1 MRSLQQEPEKVECLT
16 EYVHSCRA
24 SGCHVGGTKNES
36 IKVQL
41 VDPDAKKLIWN
52 ESGVWGP
59 SRDGGLNEHK
69 VRDTRTL
76 VKQCTGLA
84 PPFQESLA
92 DEARKIGM
100 DGNTTLAVHLRL
112 TDKVHDEAK
121 ENATLSN
128 DMVVGKIKAHMDTLG
143 CTKAFFVQTIGP
155 ERLKSRTCW

>member
-1 MRSLQQEPEKVECLT
+1 MVQ
-16 EYVHSCRA
+16 
-24 SGCHVGGTKNES
+24 GCHVGATKNES

-52 ESGVWGP
+52 ESGVFGP

-84 PPFQESLA
+84 PPFQ
-92 DEARKIGM
+92 
-100 DGNTTLAVHLRL
+100 AVHLRL

-128 DMVVGKIKAHMDTLG
+128 DMVVGKIKAQVGLHEGFFCSDNRTR
-143 CTKAFFVQTIGP
+143 KAEIKGLRFRAQVSCAFCSI
-155 ERLKSRTCW
+155 RISRSI